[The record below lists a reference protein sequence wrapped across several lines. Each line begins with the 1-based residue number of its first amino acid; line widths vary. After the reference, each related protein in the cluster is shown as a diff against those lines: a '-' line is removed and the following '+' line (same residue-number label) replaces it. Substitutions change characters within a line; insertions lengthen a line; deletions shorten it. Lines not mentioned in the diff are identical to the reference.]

1 MLIDTHCH
9 LDQKPLCSSLSEVLA
24 AASLAGITRFV
35 VPGVH
40 PGNWGKI
47 ALLAQNHGNIFPAF
61 GIHPMHADLVD
72 EKVMR
77 ELAEL
82 APSGVAIG
90 ETGLDPAYPV
100 SPEVQEAAFR
110 SQIRLAAELELPLL
124 VHCRRAFQRTLQI
137 IKEEGLE
144 TGGIMHAFSGSVE
157 MALEFIR
164 AGFLI
169 SVAGTVT
176 WHNAVR
182 PKKVA
187 SCIPLSSMVFETD
200 APDLTPH
207 SFRGMPNQPAWMTE
221 SIIAVAELRGM
232 LVTELVSIATE
243 NSERALK
250 KISQH

>member
-9 LDQKPLCSSLSEVLA
+9 LDLQPLYSRLPEVLA

-47 ALLAQNHGNIFPAF
+47 ALLSQNHGNIYPAF

-72 EKVMR
+72 EKVMKK
-77 ELAEL
+77 LAEL
-82 APSGVAIG
+82 APAGVAIG
-90 ETGLDPAYPV
+90 ETGLDPACQV
-100 SPEVQEAAFR
+100 SLEVQEAAFR
-110 SQIRLAAELELPLL
+110 RQIRLAVKLELPLL
-124 VHCRRAFQRTLQI
+124 VHCRRAFRRTLQI
-137 IKEEGLE
+137 IKEEGLK

-169 SVAGTVT
+169 SVSGTVT

-182 PKKVA
+182 PKNVA
-187 SCIPLSSMVFETD
+187 SSIPLSSIVFETD
-200 APDLTPH
+200 APDLTPQF
-207 SFRGMPNQPAWMTE
+207 FRGAPNQPAWMME
-221 SIIAVAELRGM
+221 NIIAVAQLRGM
-232 LVTELVSIATE
+232 LVTEVVYTAIE
-243 NSERALK
+243 NSERVLK